1 MTEDK
6 NRSGSSLINYDK
18 LAEERKAKEEK
29 VSEDLQKLKEEAEAE
44 AGKIIELF
52 HKGYQKKQE
61 ELQRK
66 QAEEIEAEAQAAA
79 EQIREKYRRETREE
93 WADDETRKAWRS
105 FVNDLVKETEPA
117 EDPGKK

>member
-1 MTEDK
+1 MARE
-6 NRSGSSLINYDK
+6 K
-18 LAEERKAKEEK
+18 LPRVPVREQAPEVRAHNFDE
-29 VSEDLQKLKEEAEAE
+29 VCLGYNKEEAEAE